1 MKKTI
6 ITTIL
11 IALFSLTTISA
22 EKIRVASK
30 SFTEGYILGSMVVEL
45 LENAGYQVD
54 YKDGMSSF
62 IIRSALV
69 NDQIDL
75 YVEYTGTAWMA
86 YLKQQDIIDDPVL
99 LLEKVRE
106 KDLLENGIVWY
117 DAIDFNNTYG
127 LAIKEEFARENN
139 LETLSDLADYINQ
152 NNKLIF
158 GVNFD
163 FFERPDGFF
172 AIAEHYGMVIS
183 KKNVKTMEIGVT
195 YEALSRGNIDV
206 AMVFSTDGKLDKY
219 NLKVLQDNK
228 TFFPIYNPAVC
239 VREEIHNKYPDIQE
253 ILRPLNKYLNP
264 QIIRRLN
271 FLVDIGEAE
280 PENIARDYLKT
291 LGLIH

>member
-6 ITTIL
+6 ISTIL
-11 IALFSLTTISA
+11 ITLLLTTAMIA
-22 EKIRVASK
+22 DKIRVASK

-62 IIRSALV
+62 VIRSALV

-75 YVEYTGTAWMA
+75 YVDYTGTAWVA
-86 YLKQQDIIDDPVL
+86 YLKQQDIINDPVR

-106 KDLLENGIVWY
+106 KDLLQNRIVWY
-117 DAIDFNNTYG
+117 DAINFNNTYG
-127 LAIKEEFARENN
+127 LAVKEEFARENH
-139 LETLSDLADYINQ
+139 LETLSDLADYIHQ
-152 NNKLIF
+152 NNKLTF

-172 AIAEHYGMVIS
+172 AMAEHYGMEIR
-183 KKNVKTMEIGVT
+183 KKDVKTMEIGVT

-228 TFFPIYNPAVC
+228 TFFTIYNPAVC
-239 VREEIHNKYPDIQE
+239 VREEIHMKYPHIQE
-253 ILRPLNKYLNP
+253 VLSPLIKYLNP

-271 FLVDIGEAE
+271 YLVDTGETE
-280 PENIARDYLKT
+280 PERIAKDYLKT
-291 LGLIH
+291 LGLIN

>member
-1 MKKTI
+1 MRKTI
-6 ITTIL
+6 IAGIMIL
-11 IALFSLTTISA
+11 LLVITVISSG
-22 EKIRVASK
+22 KIRVASK
-30 SFTEGYILGSMVVEL
+30 SFTEGYVLGSMVVEL
-45 LENAGYQVD
+45 LENAGYKVD

-62 IIRSALV
+62 VIRSALV
-69 NDQIDL
+69 NDQIDI
-75 YVEYTGTAWMA
+75 YVDYTGTAWVA
-86 YLKQQDIIDDPVL
+86 YLKQQEMIDDPDL
-99 LLEKVRE
+99 LLQKVRE
-106 KDLLENGIVWY
+106 KDLSENEIVWY
-117 DAIDFNNTYG
+117 DAINFNNTYG
-127 LAIKEEFARENN
+127 LAVKEEFARKNN
-139 LETLSDLADYINQ
+139 LETLSDLAAYTNQ
-152 NNKLIF
+152 NTKLIF

-172 AIAEHYGMVIS
+172 AMADYYGMDIS

-239 VREEIHNKYPDIQE
+239 VREEIHDKYPDLQE

-271 FLVDIGEAE
+271 FLVDTGKSE
-280 PENIARDYLKT
+280 PERIAKDYLKA
-291 LGLIH
+291 LGLIN